1 MMAADS
7 GGVNGGLICKRLIN
21 NALIIVCIDF
31 LNLPVMAFPRALET
45 CFMVVSVCLDKVAQ
59 SGIRGVGREFR
70 TIVKF
75 SKKIFLLFCIILN
88 GTIVYTIKNMLNY

>member
-1 MMAADS
+1 
-7 GGVNGGLICKRLIN
+7 
-21 NALIIVCIDF
+21 
-31 LNLPVMAFPRALET
+31 
-45 CFMVVSVCLDKVAQ
+45 MVVSVCLDKVAQ